1 MNVVDSSCWLEYFAG
16 SNVADSVAG
25 AIEDISSLV
34 VPSITLYEVFK
45 KLLSETN
52 EDQALT
58 GRRSHETGK
67 SDRTRRRS
75 GNLFCEDWQRLQIG
89 VS

>member
-1 MNVVDSSCWLEYFAG
+1 MSVVDSSCWLEYFAG
-16 SNVADSVAG
+16 SNVGDSVAG

-58 GRRSHETGK
+58 GPRSYETRR

-75 GNLFCEDWQRLQIG
+75 GNLFREDLQRQQIS